1 MLVEQYKAEKLPER
15 LNTKR
20 TYLVW
25 LKHYIIP
32 KWGDSRISDLQA
44 RPVELWIETLE
55 LAPKSKAHVRSIV
68 RLLWDYAM
76 WAGSVPVQRNPME
89 LVTVKGATKRVH
101 KPRSL
106 TVAEFHKF
114 IMHLAEP
121 FRTLAILSVCFG
133 LRISEALALKWA
145 DVDWFAQTLNIERR
159 IVSQH
164 IDDTKT
170 EESQRKMAVDSAVLE
185 VLKLWKQTTQFPA
198 SHDWIFASPTSL
210 GRLPWS
216 YAQVWDYYS
225 YASRDAGIGHVSTH
239 VLRHTYRSWL
249 DAAGTSIAV
258 QQKMMRHADIRTTLN
273 IYGDVVTDEMAQAGS
288 KIARFAING
297 LPADCKAS

>member
-1 MLVEQYKAEKLPER
+1 MKRAQRYKTGSVVFDRRRKTWNFLEWVNGTRRTRRIGTLSDYPSKSAARRGAAQLPPSVAELPKPITESAPTVSMLVEQYKAEKLPER

-32 KWGDSRISDLQA
+32 KWGGSRISGLQA

-185 VLKLWKQTTQFPA
+185 
-198 SHDWIFASPTSL
+198 
-210 GRLPWS
+210 
-216 YAQVWDYYS
+216 
-225 YASRDAGIGHVSTH
+225 
-239 VLRHTYRSWL
+239 RS
-249 DAAGTSIAV
+249 
-258 QQKMMRHADIRTTLN
+258 
-273 IYGDVVTDEMAQAGS
+273 EE
-288 KIARFAING
+288 
-297 LPADCKAS
+297 